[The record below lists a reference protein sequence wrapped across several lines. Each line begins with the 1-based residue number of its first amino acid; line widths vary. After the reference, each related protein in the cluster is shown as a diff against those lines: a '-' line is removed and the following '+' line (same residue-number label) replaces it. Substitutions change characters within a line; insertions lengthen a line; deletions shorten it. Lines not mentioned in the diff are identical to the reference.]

1 MRIAIDLIVAEY
13 QPGGMLLVTRTLLQ
27 GLATTDSQNEYVVMT
42 VRPDD
47 YQDIAKA
54 PNIRVHP
61 VTLPSRRATLMQHQL
76 IAPIALRQIRPDVL
90 HVPAFAAP
98 LSWRGA
104 LVTTIHD
111 LAFMKVPE
119 QSSLYA
125 RLYHMHLQRIGA
137 QRAQRVIV
145 ISQQSEQELMHYWS
159 IPPQRIRLIHNA
171 IQPSFNTHE
180 LSPRAIEAMRS
191 RYGGRYLLHTGRI
204 MPRKNVECLIEA
216 FDLLAKD
223 FADLHLVLT
232 GGLGYASAKAVQ
244 LIETSPYKDRIHL
257 TGWVPTEDMPALY
270 AGATALVFPSKHEGQ
285 GMPTLEAMACGTPV
299 VASYEAAS
307 VEIAGNAPIRAD
319 CTSAQPLAD
328 AIVPVLT
335 DPELRQQLIQ
345 EGKKQAEKFHIEAC
359 VEKTIETYQE
369 AVELYKQDKHFRRT
383 GNRQTQSRRE

>member
-1 MRIAIDLIVAEY
+1 MRIAIDLIAAEY
-13 QPGGMLLVTRTLLQ
+13 QPGGLLLVARTLLH
-27 GLATTDSQNEYVVMT
+27 GLATIDSHNEYIVMT

-54 PNIRVHP
+54 PNICVHP
-61 VTLPSRRATLMQHQL
+61 VTLPGSRGTLIQHQL
-76 IAPIALRQIRPDVL
+76 IAPIALRQIKPDVL

-145 ISQQSEQELMHYWS
+145 VSKQSEQEIMHYWS
-159 IPPQRIRLIHNA
+159 VSPQRLRLIHNA
-171 IQPSFNTHE
+171 IQPAFHACE
-180 LSPRAIEAMRS
+180 LSPGAIEFMRS

-204 MPRKNVECLIEA
+204 MPRKNVECLIKA
-216 FDLLAKD
+216 FDLLAEN

-232 GGLGYASAKAVQ
+232 GGLGYGSAKAVQ
-244 LIETSPYKDRIHL
+244 LIEASPYKDRIHL
-257 TGWVPTEDMPALY
+257 AGWVPEEDMPALY
-270 AGATALVFPSKHEGQ
+270 TGATALVFPSKHEGQ

-307 VEIAGNAPIRAD
+307 TEMAGNALIRAD
-319 CTSAQPLAD
+319 CSSAQPLAD

-335 DPELRQQLIQ
+335 NNELRQQLIQ
-345 EGKKQAEKFHIEAC
+345 EGKKQAQKFRVEAC
-359 VEKTIETYQE
+359 AEKTLQTYQE
-369 AVELYKQDKHFRRT
+369 AFELY
-383 GNRQTQSRRE
+383 NRI

>member
-1 MRIAIDLIVAEY
+1 MRIAIDLIAAEY
-13 QPGGMLLVTRTLLQ
+13 QPGGMLLVTRTLLH
-27 GLATTDSQNEYVVMT
+27 GLATIDSQNEYIVMT

-61 VTLPSRRATLMQHQL
+61 VTLPSRRGTLIQHQL
-76 IAPIALRQIRPDVL
+76 IAPIALRQIKPDVL

-137 QRAQRVIV
+137 QRAQSVIV
-145 ISQQSEQELMHYWS
+145 ISKQSEEELMHYWS
-159 IPPQRIRLIHNA
+159 IPPRRIRLIHHA
-171 IQPSFNTHE
+171 LKPSFYAHE
-180 LSPRAIEAMRS
+180 LAPGAIEAMRS
-191 RYGGRYLLHTGRI
+191 CYGGRYLLHTGRI

-216 FDLLAKD
+216 FDLLAEK
-223 FADLHLVLT
+223 FSDLHLVLT
-232 GGLGYASAKAVQ
+232 GGLGYASAQAVQ
-244 LIETSPYKDRIHL
+244 LIETSPYKTRIHL
-257 TGWVPTEDMPALY
+257 AGWVPEEDMPALY

-307 VEIAGNAPIRAD
+307 VEIAGHALIRAD
-319 CTSAQPLAD
+319 CSSAKPLAD
-328 AIVPVLT
+328 AIIPVLT
-335 DPELRQQLIQ
+335 NDELCQQLIQ
-345 EGKKQAEKFHIEAC
+345 EGKKQAQKFSVEAC
-359 VEKTIETYQE
+359 AEKTLQTYQE
-369 AVELYKQDKHFRRT
+369 AFERYSF
-383 GNRQTQSRRE
+383 NP